1 MARVTMAVFA
11 IASLA
16 AEAAVADDGGPP
28 TAEPT
33 APPVAEPLLPPVT
46 ESAPEASSEPVP
58 LRWIDRVTLS
68 GGVDGYVALPL
79 RGGLREPSAL
89 RAFDAVNG
97 SFTLAYAE
105 LAVAVA
111 PAPAGL
117 RLDLGFGP
125 VADLSSLEV
134 TTDPGPPPT
143 TTTGASEVMKHVQQ
157 AYVSLELPG
166 PRSVVV
172 DAGRFVTSAG
182 AEVIE
187 AKDDWL
193 YSRSLL
199 FGYAIPFAHNG
210 VRITAAMSARLSL
223 QAMLVNGWDV
233 AADPNDAK
241 TIGAS
246 VLYARS
252 PTGLA
257 AAVNVLAGKE
267 TAAVRVLV
275 DIVIGTRATR
285 GLAWNLNLDA
295 GRDGD
300 AAWYGASAM
309 VRHVG
314 RRVTLVA
321 RVEHFEDPG
330 GVRTGVAGGTAIS
343 ETTAGIAI
351 PIGGAAEVRLEGRVD
366 QAAATLF
373 AGGTE
378 STQATVTAAALAWF

>member
-1 MARVTMAVFA
+1 MGRVTMAVFA

-16 AEAAVADDGGPP
+16 AEAAVADDEGPP

-210 VRITAAMSARLSL
+210 VRITAAS
-223 QAMLVNGWDV
+223 G
-233 AADPNDAK
+233 
-241 TIGAS
+241 
-246 VLYARS
+246 
-252 PTGLA
+252 PTGVQDGVAVVVGATGA
-257 AAVNVLAGKE
+257 AAAARRSEGAG
-267 TAAVRVLV
+267 
-275 DIVIGTRATR
+275 G
-285 GLAWNLNLDA
+285 
-295 GRDGD
+295 
-300 AAWYGASAM
+300 
-309 VRHVG
+309 
-314 RRVTLVA
+314 
-321 RVEHFEDPG
+321 
-330 GVRTGVAGGTAIS
+330 AGGT
-343 ETTAGIAI
+343 
-351 PIGGAAEVRLEGRVD
+351 
-366 QAAATLF
+366 QAAREEPRGGDRD
-373 AGGTE
+373 AGG
-378 STQATVTAAALAWF
+378 SHAIGA